1 MTKNQ
6 VQAHEKQAIQVMWR
20 LLSQDCRIKQWCEE
34 LRQVCAHPF
43 DAQTWCLT
51 GHAVLVEAEDE
62 DLVRGTMDHIAE
74 ESRMQLH
81 WVSPANMNENFAQW
95 LAALPPDIPSIVY
108 MEPGAWLGSSEV
120 PATDNDAS
128 DQQRGA
134 VLREQLSLFLREQ
147 APRRPIVFVSTAP
160 SFNKLDV
167 SLRSVNHFDRRI
179 RFPDLSPEIHAQ
191 WFLSEMEG
199 QALAMSITQDTR
211 KLGALL
217 RYEYPDQRRRGLM
230 QQAMRRLA
238 WRERRPLEF
247 ADLVR
252 FTVYGTSEVDS
263 AANQEASLYRH
274 AVHEAGHALI
284 THIDSKDQVPS
295 AYCSVLK
302 HTDSQGVVVSPFDS
316 YERLSDDL
324 SYYDIS
330 HKIRV
335 WLGGRAAEHLLLG
348 PAQVS
353 AEGASSDLEQA
364 TRLASSMMGAW
375 GLANDLTS
383 DETASANLAVVV
395 DVISAS
401 EARHVEH
408 LTRQFLQQ
416 QFRKTLEIL
425 RTHRTYL
432 EGIVA
437 ALVQKKVLLETD
449 FTILRMSAGAEPAI
463 PMALL
468 LRNCSK

>member
-1 MTKNQ
+1 MPETL
-6 VQAHEKQAIQVMWR
+6 HPSDRKQATQVMWR
-20 LLSQDCRIKQWCEE
+20 LLSQDCRIKQWCAE
-34 LRQVCAHPF
+34 LRQVCVSPL
-43 DAQTWCLT
+43 DVQTWLLT
-51 GHAVLVEAEDE
+51 GHAVLIEAEDA
-62 DLVRGTMDHIAE
+62 DLVRSTMHHIAE
-74 ESRMQLH
+74 ESGMQLH
-81 WVSPANMNENFAQW
+81 LIAPDNMSERFAQW
-95 LAALPPDIPSIVY
+95 LDALPTDIPSLVY
-108 MEPGAWLGSSEV
+108 MEPGTWLSSSETA
-120 PATDNDAS
+120 ATDNETS
-128 DQQRGA
+128 DGQNGA
-134 VLREQLSLFLREQ
+134 QLREQLSLFLREQ
-147 APRRPIVFVSTAP
+147 APNRPIVFVCTAP
-160 SFNKLDV
+160 SFNNLDI

-191 WFLSEMEG
+191 WFVSEMDD

-230 QQAMRRLA
+230 QQAMRRVA

-252 FTVYGTSEVDS
+252 FTVYGTSQVDN
-263 AANQEASLYRH
+263 AANQEVSIYRH

-302 HTDSQGVVVSPFDS
+302 HTESHGIVVSSFDS
-316 YERLSDDL
+316 HERMSDDL
-324 SYYDIS
+324 SYTDMS

-375 GLANDLTS
+375 VVLT
-383 DETASANLAVVV
+383 
-395 DVISAS
+395 
-401 EARHVEH
+401 
-408 LTRQFLQQ
+408 
-416 QFRKTLEIL
+416 
-425 RTHRTYL
+425 
-432 EGIVA
+432 
-437 ALVQKKVLLETD
+437 
-449 FTILRMSAGAEPAI
+449 P
-463 PMALL
+463 
-468 LRNCSK
+468 